1 MPHDSWI
8 SCRQELDE
16 LVSLLLAER
25 DYVVQDV
32 VEEYDDQ
39 VEREPETGADGKVK
53 RVKVAG
59 SIVGLVENLD
69 NEVGTPGD
77 ARLTVLMAIVY

>member
-1 MPHDSWI
+1 MI
-8 SCRQELDE
+8 
-16 LVSLLLAER
+16 SLLLKEK

-32 VEEYDDQ
+32 VEEYDDM
-39 VEREPETGADGKVK
+39 VDREPETVDGKVQ

-69 NEVGTPGD
+69 NEVC
-77 ARLTVLMAIVY
+77 